1 MNGELTLVGLD
12 LGRGRVKGITYKG
25 DEERKVMFPSV
36 MAPAYG
42 LDMDASENRIHVSIN
57 GLDEEVNQEWF
68 VGDYALEQQNI
79 IEYTTDSKTDI
90 MSQILFATALSLLVD
105 TPKCKVALGVPKSM
119 YNKEVLQTIKKAYL
133 NKQITIQDKVDG
145 KFKQVEVVDITI
157 FSEASAAAIY
167 LVKEQPELK
176 TTDFG
181 IANFGFKTLEK
192 SYFSSGV
199 KYVEGLSSSEEFG
212 NMDVLEEV
220 KKRLSSKKELQQIDI
235 ETSGKYS
242 DELQRAYTRNRAVAK
257 AKIERS
263 WRQQKDD
270 MKIFVTGGT
279 AINLNLDYPLI
290 HDSQFSTARGLHLVA
305 QKAFNRED

>member
-1 MNGELTLVGLD
+1 MQTDITLVGLD
-12 LGRGRVKGITYKG
+12 LGRGRVKGISYKN
-25 DEERKVMFPSV
+25 DEERKIIFPSV

-42 LDMDASENRIHVSIN
+42 LDMDASENRIHIAID
-57 GLDEEVNQEWF
+57 GLDEEVNNEWF

-105 TPKCKVALGVPKSM
+105 TPKCKIALGVPKHM
-119 YNKEVLQTIKKAYL
+119 YNKDVLMTVKKTYL
-133 NKQITIQDKVDG
+133 NKKITVQDKVDG
-145 KFKQVEVVDITI
+145 KFKQVEITDITI

-167 LVKEQPELK
+167 LVSTQPDLK
-176 TTDFG
+176 NTDFG

-235 ETSGKYS
+235 ETSDKYS
-242 DELQRAYTRNRAVAK
+242 GELKRAYARNRAIAN

-279 AINLNLDYPLI
+279 AMHLNLDYPLI
-290 HDSQFSTARGLHLVA
+290 EDSQFSTARGLHLVA
-305 QKAFNRED
+305 NKAFNMEG

>member
-1 MNGELTLVGLD
+1 MHSDITLVGLD
-12 LGRGRVKGITYKG
+12 LGRGRVKGISYKG
-25 DEERKVMFPSV
+25 DEERKIIFPSV

-42 LDMDASENRIHVSIN
+42 LDLDPTENRIHISID
-57 GLDEEVNQEWF
+57 GLDEDVNQEWF

-90 MSQILFATALSLLVD
+90 MSQILLATALSLLVD

-119 YNKEVLQTIKKAYL
+119 YTKEVLETIKSTYL
-133 NKQITIQDKVDG
+133 HKKITVQDKVDG

-157 FSEASAAAIY
+157 FSEASASAIY
-167 LVKEQPELK
+167 LVSEQPELK
-176 TTDFG
+176 NTDFG

-192 SYFSSGV
+192 SYFSAGV

-242 DELQRAYTRNRAVAK
+242 EELGRAYSRNRAVAK

-279 AINLNLDYPLI
+279 AMHLNLDYPLI
-290 HDSQFSTARGLHLVA
+290 NDSQFSTARGLYLVA
-305 QKAFNRED
+305 QKAFNREA